1 MLLAEGAPDWRTALK
16 RHEDEASQFG
26 GIVSNPDSR
35 KSKGW
40 STKNPFTVAVSD
52 RLQPLS
58 PTGHVCLN
66 VKESVCLSS

>member
-1 MLLAEGAPDWRTALK
+1 MLLSEGAPDWRTALK

-40 STKNPFTVAVSD
+40 LRTNSCNVAVSN

-58 PTGHVCLN
+58 PTGHVYLN
-66 VKESVCLSS
+66 MENLVCHSS